1 MNYTWRYYRI
11 LSYVCV
17 FVALYQSYKGN
28 ETGFFEYFAIALF
41 LELKDHLQQIENKID
56 QF

>member
-17 FVALYQSYKGN
+17 FVALYLSYKGN

-41 LELKDHLQQIENKID
+41 LELKDHLQTIENKID
-56 QF
+56 